1 MLKAM
6 LPAFLAAATLAA
18 LLLAPP
24 TPVRA
29 QTEAPAPQAAPGQDP
44 PARSGHVEV
53 DGINYY
59 YEVRGKGEPLLV
71 LHGGLGSIDMFRP
84 ILPELSQRR
93 QVIGVDLQGHGR
105 TTLGT
110 RPISLAAI
118 GADMAVILDRLG
130 YRSVDVLG
138 YSMGGG
144 VALQLAAQ
152 HPDKVR
158 RLALVSAGFAQDGFY
173 PEMLTMQAQVS
184 GAMADA
190 MEETPMYKTYRAVA
204 PTPGDFPR
212 LLDAMGA
219 WMRTPY
225 DFSAA
230 VAKLTMPVMIVF
242 GDSDMYRP
250 EHVVAFYKLLGG
262 GLRDAGWQRE
272 TMAKNRLAI
281 LPGLT
286 HYDIFLAPELAA
298 TVMPFLNGE
307 KRRTDWSGETKP

>member
-1 MLKAM
+1 MLSAM
-6 LPAFLAAATLAA
+6 LPAFLSAATLAA
-18 LLLAPP
+18 AALIATP
-24 TPVRA
+24 TPARA
-29 QTEAPAPQAAPGQDP
+29 QTEAPTPKGKAGPDQ
-44 PARSGHVEV
+44 PARSGTVEV

-59 YEVRGKGEPLLV
+59 YEVRGEGEPLLV

-84 ILPELSQRR
+84 ILPELTERR

-105 TTLGT
+105 TNLGT
-110 RPISLAAI
+110 RPINLAAI
-118 GADMAVILDRLG
+118 GADLAVVLG

-152 HPDKVR
+152 HPGKVR
-158 RLALVSAGFAQDGFY
+158 RLAMVSAGFARDGFY
-173 PEMLTMQAQVS
+173 PEMLKMQAQVG
-184 GAMADA
+184 GAMAQA
-190 MEETPMYKTYRAVA
+190 MKDTPMYKSYMAVA

-225 DFSAA
+225 DWSAD

-298 TVMPFLNGE
+298 AVMPFLNDE
-307 KRRTDWSGETKP
+307 KRRTDWSGEAKP